1 MNDVASQRMEEILWN
16 PPPALASGP
25 GRILLLIG
33 RYIYALIR
41 DTVTGQL
48 NLRAMSL
55 VYTTLLSIVPLLAF
69 SFSVLKG
76 FGFHHE
82 VEPLLYQ
89 FLEPLGEKGVE
100 LTDQVIG
107 FVDNVKGGL
116 LGGIGLLVLVYT
128 VVSMI
133 QKIESAFNYI
143 WHVER
148 SRSLARR
155 FSDYISLILVGP
167 VLMVA
172 AMGMI
177 ATVSSYALVK
187 ELSTI
192 PSLSSTLVLAGKFT
206 PILLLSAVFGFVY
219 AFVTNTKVN
228 LASAALGGI
237 SAGILWSIAGKLFAA
252 FVVGS
257 TRYAAIYTGFAVVI
271 IALIWIYVGW
281 LILLLGSQI
290 AFYHQHPEYLKTGQR
305 KIIPTGRKREAL
317 ALTLLV
323 QVGRAFMRG
332 PTTMDVNQIAS
343 EIGVPGTTLGR
354 VATSLQ
360 DAGLLIKSE
369 EGALAPGRDLTST
382 TLAQVFRALRQPDDQ
397 AALDMRG
404 VEPEIESLLDEIDS
418 AIAGDLGDRTIRD
431 LIIGNEP
438 GNEPGDES
446 VAGDHHVAD
455 QD

>member
-1 MNDVASQRMEEILWN
+1 MNDVVSQRAEEILWN
-16 PPPALASGP
+16 PSPTLANGP
-25 GRILLLIG
+25 GRILLVIG
-33 RYIYALIR
+33 RYLYALIR
-41 DTVTGQL
+41 DITTGQL

-82 VEPLLYQ
+82 IEPLLYQ
-89 FLEPLGEKGVE
+89 FLEPLGEKGIE

-143 WHVER
+143 WHVAR

-155 FSDYISLILVGP
+155 FSDYISVILVGP

-177 ATVSSYALVK
+177 ATVSSYTLVK
-187 ELSTI
+187 ELSAI
-192 PSLSSTLVLAGKFT
+192 PSVGSTLVLAGKIT
-206 PILLLSAVFGFVY
+206 PILLLSFVFGFVY
-219 AFVTNTKVN
+219 AFVTNTKVS
-228 LASAALGGI
+228 LASAALGGV
-237 SAGILWSIAGKLFAA
+237 SAGILWAIAGRLFAA

-271 IALIWIYVGW
+271 IALIWLYVGW
-281 LILLLGSQI
+281 LILLLGAQI

-305 KIIPTGRKREAL
+305 KLIPAGRQREAL
-317 ALTLLV
+317 ALELLV
-323 QVGRAFMRG
+323 RVGRAFMKG
-332 PTTMDVNQIAS
+332 PTTMDVNQLATA
-343 EIGVPGTTLGR
+343 IGVPGTTLGR
-354 VATSLQ
+354 VAASLQ
-360 DAGLLIKSE
+360 EAGLITKSDD
-369 EGALAPGRDLTST
+369 GSLAPGRDLSST
-382 TLAQVFRALRQPDDQ
+382 TLAEVFATLRQPKDQ
-397 AALDMRG
+397 AMLDLNN
-404 VEPEIESLLDEIDS
+404 VEPGIDSLLDEIDS
-418 AIAGDLGDRTIRD
+418 VIVGNLGNRTIRD
-431 LIIGNEP
+431 LIIDDEYGNA
-438 GNEPGDES
+438 S
-446 VAGDHHVAD
+446 IAGDHHLAD
-455 QD
+455 QN

>member
-1 MNDVASQRMEEILWN
+1 MNDVVSQRAEELLWN

-25 GRILLLIG
+25 GRILLWTG
-33 RYIYALIR
+33 RYLYALVR
-41 DTVTGQL
+41 DMVTGQL

-100 LTDQVIG
+100 LTNQVIG

-133 QKIESAFNYI
+133 QKIESAFNHI
-143 WHVER
+143 WHVAR

-155 FSDYISLILVGP
+155 FSDYISVILVGP

-177 ATVSSYALVK
+177 ATISSYTLVK
-187 ELSTI
+187 ELSAI
-192 PSLSSTLVLAGKFT
+192 PSVGSTLVLAGKIT
-206 PILLLSAVFGFVY
+206 PILLLSFVFGFVY

-228 LASAALGGI
+228 LASAALGGV
-237 SAGILWSIAGKLFAA
+237 SAGIMWAIAGRLFAA
-252 FVVGS
+252 FVVES

-271 IALIWIYVGW
+271 IALIWLYVGW
-281 LILLLGSQI
+281 LILLLGAQI
-290 AFYHQHPEYLKTGQR
+290 AFYHQHPEYLRTGQR
-305 KIIPTGRKREAL
+305 KVVPTGRKREAL
-317 ALTLLV
+317 ALELLV
-323 QVGRAFMRG
+323 RVGRSFMKG
-332 PTTMDVNQIAS
+332 PTTLNVNQLATA
-343 EIGVPGTTLGR
+343 IGVPGTALER
-354 VATSLQ
+354 VAGTLQ
-360 DAGLLIKSE
+360 ESGLITRSE
-369 EGALAPGRDLTST
+369 EGALAPGRDLGST
-382 TLAQVFRALRQPDDQ
+382 TLADVFRALRQPDDQ
-397 AALDMRG
+397 AVLDIRG
-404 VEPEIESLLDEIDS
+404 VEPEIESLLDEIDNV
-418 AIAGDLGDRTIRD
+418 IAGNLDNRTIRD
-431 LIIGNEP
+431 LIIESEP
-438 GNEPGDES
+438 GNES
-446 VAGDHHVAD
+446 VAGDHHLAD

>member
-1 MNDVASQRMEEILWN
+1 V
-16 PPPALASGP
+16 
-25 GRILLLIG
+25 
-33 RYIYALIR
+33 
-41 DTVTGQL
+41 
-48 NLRAMSL
+48 
-55 VYTTLLSIVPLLAF
+55 
-69 SFSVLKG
+69 
-76 FGFHHE
+76 
-82 VEPLLYQ
+82 
-89 FLEPLGEKGVE
+89 
-100 LTDQVIG
+100 
-107 FVDNVKGGL
+107 
-116 LGGIGLLVLVYT
+116 
-128 VVSMI
+128 
-133 QKIESAFNYI
+133 
-143 WHVER
+143 
-148 SRSLARR
+148 
-155 FSDYISLILVGP
+155 
-167 VLMVA
+167 
-172 AMGMI
+172 
-177 ATVSSYALVK
+177 
-187 ELSTI
+187 
-192 PSLSSTLVLAGKFT
+192 
-206 PILLLSAVFGFVY
+206 
-219 AFVTNTKVN
+219 
-228 LASAALGGI
+228 GGI

-257 TRYAAIYTGFAVVI
+257 TRYAAIYTGFAIVI

-323 QVGRAFMRG
+323 HVGRAFMRG

-360 DAGLLIKSE
+360 DAGLLSKSE

-418 AIAGDLGDRTIRD
+418 AIASDLGDRTIRD

-438 GNEPGDES
+438 DDES

>member
-1 MNDVASQRMEEILWN
+1 MNDVVSQRAEEILWN
-16 PPPALASGP
+16 PPPALANGP
-25 GRILLLIG
+25 GRILLWTG
-33 RYIYALIR
+33 RYLYALVR
-41 DTVTGQL
+41 DMVTGQL

-100 LTDQVIG
+100 LTNQVIG

-116 LGGIGLLVLVYT
+116 LGGIGLLVLIYT

-143 WHVER
+143 WHVAR

-155 FSDYISLILVGP
+155 FSDYISVILVGP

-177 ATVSSYALVK
+177 ATISSYTLVK
-187 ELSTI
+187 ELSAI
-192 PSLSSTLVLAGKFT
+192 PSVGSTLVLAGKIT
-206 PILLLSAVFGFVY
+206 PILLLSFVFGFVY
-219 AFVTNTKVN
+219 AFVTNTKVS
-228 LASAALGGI
+228 LSSAALGGI
-237 SAGILWSIAGKLFAA
+237 SAGILWAIAGRLFAA

-271 IALIWIYVGW
+271 IALIWLYVGW
-281 LILLLGSQI
+281 LILLLGAQI
-290 AFYHQHPEYLKTGQR
+290 AFYHQHPEHLKTGQR
-305 KIIPTGRKREAL
+305 KVVPTGRKREAL
-317 ALTLLV
+317 ALELLV
-323 QVGRAFMRG
+323 RVGRSFIKG
-332 PTTMDVNQIAS
+332 PTTLDVNQLATA
-343 EIGVPGTTLGR
+343 IGVPGTTLEP
-354 VATSLQ
+354 VAGTLQ
-360 DAGLLIKSE
+360 EAGLITKSE
-369 EGALAPGRDLTST
+369 DGALAPGRDLGST
-382 TLAQVFRALRQPDDQ
+382 TLAEVFWALRQPDDQ
-397 AALDMRG
+397 AVLDMRG
-404 VEPEIESLLDEIDS
+404 VEPGIESLLDEIDNT
-418 AIAGDLGDRTIRD
+418 IAGNLDSKTIRD
-431 LIIGNEP
+431 LIVDRAP
-438 GNEPGDES
+438 GEES
-446 VAGDHHVAD
+446 VAGDHHFAD